1 MKKVLVMVALV
12 MISVIVYAFND
23 SRETNQGKK
32 EVTDNGE
39 VVVMNKEMFL
49 KDVFDYE
56 KSKEW
61 NYKGNKPAIIDLYAD
76 WCGPCRQTAPIMK
89 ELAKEY
95 AGKIVIYKVNVD
107 KQKELAALFNATSIP
122 LFVFIAY
129 QMMFAIITPALITG
143 AFTNRVR
150 FSAYMIFLTLWQI
163 FVYYPFVHMIWGGGM
178 LAQWGVFDFAGG
190 ITVHATAGF
199 AALASVLYVGK
210 RKIKESGPHSIP

>member
-12 MISVIVYAFND
+12 MVSVIVYAFND
-23 SRETNQGKK
+23 RVEAKQGKK
-32 EVTDNGE
+32 EVTGNNGE

-61 NYKGNKPAIIDLYAD
+61 KYKGDKPAIIDLYAD

-122 LFVFIAY
+122 SVSYTHLDVYKRQLSVSSVAKR
-129 QMMFAIITPALITG
+129 ITG
-143 AFTNRVR
+143 CGPVTPVISPCSVFMRMLTENRQN
-150 FSAYMIFLTLWQI
+150 T
-163 FVYYPFVHMIWGGGM
+163 
-178 LAQWGVFDFAGG
+178 AQT
-190 ITVHATAGF
+190 I
-199 AALASVLYVGK
+199 LL
-210 RKIKESGPHSIP
+210 

>member
-12 MISVIVYAFND
+12 MASVIVYAFND

-32 EVTDNGE
+32 EVTGNGE
-39 VVVMNKEMFL
+39 VVVMDKDMFL

-107 KQKELAALFNATSIP
+107 KQKNWQLYLMQQ
-122 LFVFIAY
+122 VF
-129 QMMFAIITPALITG
+129 
-143 AFTNRVR
+143 
-150 FSAYMIFLTLWQI
+150 
-163 FVYYPFVHMIWGGGM
+163 HC
-178 LAQWGVFDFAGG
+178 
-190 ITVHATAGF
+190 
-199 AALASVLYVGK
+199 LY
-210 RKIKESGPHSIP
+210 SFP

>member
-12 MISVIVYAFND
+12 MASVIVYAFND

-32 EVTDNGE
+32 EVTGNGE
-39 VVVMNKEMFL
+39 VVVMDKEMFL

-107 KQKELAALFNATSIP
+107 KQKELAALFNGKTLLP
-122 LFVFIAY
+122 RVWKKE
-129 QMMFAIITPALITG
+129 
-143 AFTNRVR
+143 NR
-150 FSAYMIFLTLWQI
+150 
-163 FVYYPFVHMIWGGGM
+163 
-178 LAQWGVFDFAGG
+178 
-190 ITVHATAGF
+190 
-199 AALASVLYVGK
+199 
-210 RKIKESGPHSIP
+210 

>member
-12 MISVIVYAFND
+12 MIIVIVYAFND

-32 EVTDNGE
+32 EVTGNSE

-122 LFVFIAY
+122 LFVFIPMKGDPQLFRGAADKATY
-129 QMMFAIITPALITG
+129 KKAIDE
-143 AFTNRVR
+143 
-150 FSAYMIFLTLWQI
+150 FLL
-163 FVYYPFVHMIWGGGM
+163 
-178 LAQWGVFDFAGG
+178 
-190 ITVHATAGF
+190 
-199 AALASVLYVGK
+199 K
-210 RKIKESGPHSIP
+210 

>member
-12 MISVIVYAFND
+12 MASVIVYAFND

-32 EVTDNGE
+32 EV
-39 VVVMNKEMFL
+39 VMDKDMFL

-122 LFVFIAY
+122 LFVFIPMKGDPQLFRGAADKATY
-129 QMMFAIITPALITG
+129 KKAIDE
-143 AFTNRVR
+143 
-150 FSAYMIFLTLWQI
+150 FLL
-163 FVYYPFVHMIWGGGM
+163 
-178 LAQWGVFDFAGG
+178 
-190 ITVHATAGF
+190 
-199 AALASVLYVGK
+199 K
-210 RKIKESGPHSIP
+210 

>member
-12 MISVIVYAFND
+12 MASVIVYAFND

-32 EVTDNGE
+32 EVTGNGE
-39 VVVMNKEMFL
+39 VVVMDKDMFL

-122 LFVFIAY
+122 LFVFIPMKGDPQLFRGA
-129 QMMFAIITPALITG
+129 ADKRIEKTG
-143 AFTNRVR
+143 TQGDGLR
-150 FSAYMIFLTLWQI
+150 TGLWI
-163 FVYYPFVHMIWGGGM
+163 
-178 LAQWGVFDFAGG
+178 
-190 ITVHATAGF
+190 
-199 AALASVLYVGK
+199 
-210 RKIKESGPHSIP
+210 